1 MPRLGQ
7 RRESP
12 NLLPSA
18 AVSGLAVS
26 HSGNPPLN
34 LALSRQKTHFPCLNS
49 LIPEEIHM
57 KLLTPRAL
65 VIFSVLLAFG
75 SLTFARPDSGYHLLN
90 TYKFGAAPDSTT
102 EYFDYITVDPAA
114 RRVYLSRG
122 TAVEVMDADTG
133 ALIGYISG
141 FKRQHGVAL
150 APEFN
155 RGFISDGTLA
165 QVTIF
170 DLKTLKVLGEAK
182 AEPDTDCIVYDPASK
197 RVFTMNGDSHSSTVI
212 DAKSGEVIKTIDLVG
227 APEFAV
233 TDGKGMIYANLANK
247 NQVAA
252 IDARTLE
259 IKSNWPTAPSGGST
273 ALAIDREHRRLFS
286 AGRNPAIL
294 VVMDADSG
302 KVIQSFPIS
311 AVTDAAAY
319 DPESKQVFVSTRE
332 GNIHIFHEDS
342 PDQYSV
348 VDTVKSQ
355 VGAKTMGLDTKTHKL
370 FLDTSDFGP
379 APATPERRNPQPP
392 AVLGTFR
399 VLVYGK

>member
-1 MPRLGQ
+1 
-7 RRESP
+7 
-12 NLLPSA
+12 
-18 AVSGLAVS
+18 
-26 HSGNPPLN
+26 
-34 LALSRQKTHFPCLNS
+34 
-49 LIPEEIHM
+49 M
-57 KLLTPRAL
+57 KLLVPRPIL
-65 VIFSVLLAFG
+65 ILAFLLLFANW
-75 SLTFARPDSGYHLLN
+75 SLARPADSGYHLLK
-90 TYKFGAAPDSTT
+90 TYPFAAAPGSNT
-102 EYFDYITVDPAA
+102 EYFDYITVDSAA

-122 TAVEVMDADTG
+122 TAVEVMNADTG
-133 ALIGYISG
+133 ALVGYVEG

-150 APEFN
+150 APELG

-170 DLKTLKVLGEAK
+170 DLKTLKTLGTAK
-182 AEPDTDCIVYDPASK
+182 ADNDTDCIVYDPATK

-212 DAKSGEVIKTIDLVG
+212 DAKTGDVLKTIDLGG

-233 TDGKGMIYANLANK
+233 ADGKGMIYADLANVS
-247 NQVAA
+247 QVAA
-252 IDARTLE
+252 IDARTFE
-259 IKSNWPTAPSGGST
+259 VKSKWAAAPSGNST

-286 AGRNPAIL
+286 AGRNPQMLI
-294 VVMDADSG
+294 VMDADSG

-319 DPESKQVFVSTRE
+319 DPETKMIFVSTRE
-332 GNIHIFHEDS
+332 GNIHVFHEDS

-348 VDTVKSQ
+348 VDNVKSQ

-379 APATPERRNPQPP
+379 PPAPTPERRNPQPP

-399 VLVYGK
+399 VLVYGR